1 MVKKESWMKSGKY
14 RRTGL
19 TKTATNGLKE
29 HERKIHKAAQLGE
42 RISHM
47 FISVY
52 FKDVSMFDYPDVYD
66 NMTFDYVK
74 EVFENHFNLDNLA
87 VSVVNPV

>member
-1 MVKKESWMKSGKY
+1 
-14 RRTGL
+14 
-19 TKTATNGLKE
+19 
-29 HERKIHKAAQLGE
+29 
-42 RISHM
+42 
-47 FISVY
+47 
-52 FKDVSMFDYPDVYD
+52 MFDYPDVYD

>member
-1 MVKKESWMKSGKY
+1 MKGRFIKQLNSV
-14 RRTGL
+14 
-19 TKTATNGLKE
+19 
-29 HERKIHKAAQLGE
+29 ERNFAH
-42 RISHM
+42 
-47 FISVY
+47 VY
-52 FKDVSMFDYPDVYD
+52 IGVFKDVSMFDYPDVYD

>member
-1 MVKKESWMKSGKY
+1 V
-14 RRTGL
+14 
-19 TKTATNGLKE
+19 
-29 HERKIHKAAQLGE
+29 E